1 MAKADKSIA
10 LAEDIVPLKKSLF
23 DRVADYLDANDWRYR
38 VVRESAYY
46 SMDCRIAEASV
57 RVVLDVTEGD
67 QLSRIL
73 ALSVYPI
80 FVPENRRV
88 AVLQAMNEINFA
100 LVFGC
105 FEMDPADGQIRFRT
119 SVEADTD
126 ITECMMERV
135 LHGNLAS
142 ADKHFAALMG
152 TAFGV
157 AEPEGSNE
165 VVSRP
170 AGATLQ

>member
-1 MAKADKSIA
+1 MAKADKSTA
-10 LAEDIVPLKKSLF
+10 LANDNVPPKKGLF
-23 DRVADYLDANDWRYR
+23 DRVAEYLDANDWRYR
-38 VVRESAYY
+38 VERESAYF

-57 RVVLDVTEGD
+57 RVILNVTEGD
-67 QLSRIL
+67 QLNRIL

-80 FVPENRRV
+80 FVPETRRV
-88 AVLQAMNEINFA
+88 AVLKAMNEINFA

-119 SVEADTD
+119 SVESDSD
-126 ITECMMERV
+126 ITESLMDRV
-135 LHGNLAS
+135 LHGNLAG
-142 ADKHFAALMG
+142 ADKHFATLMG
-152 TAFGV
+152 ATFGV

-170 AGATLQ
+170 RGATLQ